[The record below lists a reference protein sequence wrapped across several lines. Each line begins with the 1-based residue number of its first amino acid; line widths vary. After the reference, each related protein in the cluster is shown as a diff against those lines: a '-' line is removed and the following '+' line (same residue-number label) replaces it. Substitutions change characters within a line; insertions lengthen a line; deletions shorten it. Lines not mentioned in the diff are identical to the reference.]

1 MRKITRVCDRC
12 GKELPDGVM
21 SYQLVTF
28 EYSKGSEEVDGV
40 EDGAE
45 FCEECYEAVDQAI
58 TMAMLNQPEPEA
70 VEDPEEKPKDR
81 RKLQLDFGKIRSLH
95 EAGWTQAKIAD
106 EMGVSAPTISKAL
119 TKIYEGGES

>member
-1 MRKITRVCDRC
+1 MRRITRVCDRC

-28 EYSKGSEEVDGV
+28 EYSRGSEEVDGV

-45 FCEECYEAVDQAI
+45 LCEECYEAVDQAV
-58 TMAMLNQPEPEA
+58 TMAMLNQPEPETG
-70 VEDPEEKPKDR
+70 EDLEEKPKDR
-81 RKLQLDFGKIRSLH
+81 RKLQLDFGKVKALH
-95 EAGWTQAKIAD
+95 EAGWSGKAIAD